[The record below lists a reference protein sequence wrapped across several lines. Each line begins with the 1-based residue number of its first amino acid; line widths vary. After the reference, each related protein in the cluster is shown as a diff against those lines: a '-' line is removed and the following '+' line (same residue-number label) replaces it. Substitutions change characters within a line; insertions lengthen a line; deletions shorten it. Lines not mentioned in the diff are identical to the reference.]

1 MVFSHELPDVQITVT
16 FRIQPS
22 LSKED
27 KNIYVSHRPG
37 DRTFLK
43 ILSFFP
49 LSSNG
54 GKKKPCFWADHVPR
68 HFITSLLKMRYRILK
83 SGGVSPARATLT
95 PGERR
100 WGQRGTRLWAPWPCP
115 WRTKPKKKLT
125 WSTWFPT
132 NMNKVSARAMLWQSA
147 SPDEQSLVRWHHFQ
161 PGFLNEKDAWDAPG
175 RSSLEWGRATGSPGW
190 WQPTGS
196 GSLACFPFDTESSGW
211 FFVFWSIWSWLKKLY

>member
-54 GKKKPCFWADHVPR
+54 GEKNLVSGLTTCPD
-68 HFITSLLKMRYRILK
+68 TSLH
-83 SGGVSPARATLT
+83 
-95 PGERR
+95 
-100 WGQRGTRLWAPWPCP
+100 PC
-115 WRTKPKKKLT
+115 
-125 WSTWFPT
+125 
-132 NMNKVSARAMLWQSA
+132 
-147 SPDEQSLVRWHHFQ
+147 
-161 PGFLNEKDAWDAPG
+161 
-175 RSSLEWGRATGSPGW
+175 
-190 WQPTGS
+190 
-196 GSLACFPFDTESSGW
+196 
-211 FFVFWSIWSWLKKLY
+211 

>member
-1 MVFSHELPDVQITVT
+1 MVRFSTMVFSHELPDVQITVT

-68 HFITSLLKMRYRILK
+68 HFITSLLKMRYGILK
-83 SGGVSPARATLT
+83 SEGVSPARATLT

-100 WGQRGTRLWAPWPCP
+100 RGQRGTRLWGPVPGGQNQRRSWP
-115 WRTKPKKKLT
+115 
-125 WSTWFPT
+125 
-132 NMNKVSARAMLWQSA
+132 
-147 SPDEQSLVRWHHFQ
+147 
-161 PGFLNEKDAWDAPG
+161 GAPG
-175 RSSLEWGRATGSPGW
+175 SPQTWTKFLQEQCYGSQPPQMSSR
-190 WQPTGS
+190 
-196 GSLACFPFDTESSGW
+196 
-211 FFVFWSIWSWLKKLY
+211 

>member
-1 MVFSHELPDVQITVT
+1 MCHTDLGIEHSSKSSVSFP
-16 FRIQPS
+16 FRQM
-22 LSKED
+22 
-27 KNIYVSHRPG
+27 
-37 DRTFLK
+37 
-43 ILSFFP
+43 
-49 LSSNG
+49 G
-54 GKKKPCFWADHVPR
+54 GKKTLFLDWPR
-68 HFITSLLKMRYRILK
+68 AQTLHYILAK
-83 SGGVSPARATLT
+83 NEIRNTQKWGSVACKGHPDSRREETGTARHAAV
-95 PGERR
+95 R
-100 WGQRGTRLWAPWPCP
+100 PCP

-190 WQPTGS
+190 WQPAGS

-211 FFVFWSIWSWLKKLY
+211 FLSSDQFEVD